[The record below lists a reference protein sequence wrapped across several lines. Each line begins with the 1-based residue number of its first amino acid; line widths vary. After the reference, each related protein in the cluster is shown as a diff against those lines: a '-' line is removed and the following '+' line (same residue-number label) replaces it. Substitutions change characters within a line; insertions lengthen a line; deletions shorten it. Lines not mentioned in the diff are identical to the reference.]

1 MKELRYYL
9 LSQSLCKNKF
19 SSVNL
24 LMIYKIYYES
34 KIKSQSI
41 IHRNFRTFKFLQ
53 SNLLTCK
60 EKEYSTDT
68 INQRIKVLFA
78 T

>member
-1 MKELRYYL
+1 
-9 LSQSLCKNKF
+9 
-19 SSVNL
+19 
-24 LMIYKIYYES
+24 MIYKIYYES

-41 IHRNFRTFKFLQ
+41 IHRNFQTFKFLQ